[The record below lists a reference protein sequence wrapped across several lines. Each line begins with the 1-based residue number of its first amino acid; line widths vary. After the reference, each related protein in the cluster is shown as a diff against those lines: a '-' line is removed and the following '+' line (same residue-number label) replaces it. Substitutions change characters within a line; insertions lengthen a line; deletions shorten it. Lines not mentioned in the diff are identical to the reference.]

1 MDEEILQDFLVEAG
15 EIIENLNEQL
25 VQIEKTPD
33 DKDLLNAIFR
43 GFHTVKGGAGFLE
56 LTELVEICHAAENV
70 FDMLRNG
77 KIAMSSDAMD
87 AVLQAYDEITRLF
100 GEVQNRE
107 PLTPVPPELIAR
119 LHDIADGK
127 VGGGASAP
135 APAPAPAP
143 KPAPAPAPKPEPA
156 PAPAPKPEPAPA
168 PAPAPTPAPAATAAP
183 AAGSDDGHS
192 IDDITEEEFE
202 ALLDQLHGKGHA
214 PGTANDLALQGDGA
228 AASGGAA
235 SGGSVDA
242 TDADFDQMLSDA
254 GINKG
259 AQAHAQVSPELRQAS
274 EAEYQKAQEAAAKAQ
289 AQETIKKVE
298 EAQAQAQAVAAQN
311 QAAANAKV
319 AAAVAATNTGSTSA
333 AAASAPKPA
342 PKAGAAAAP
351 EAETTMRVDSKVLDD
366 IMRMVG
372 ELVLVRNRLV
382 SIAAHRSDQEMNKV
396 ISNLDVV
403 TADLQGSVMKTRLQP
418 IKKVFGRFPRL
429 VRDLARKLNKKINLV
444 MEGEDTELD
453 KNLVDA
459 LADPMIHMVRN
470 CCDHGIELPA
480 ERAALGKDEMGTVT
494 LSAEQQGDHILL
506 RIIDDGAGMDPNKLR
521 QVAVRKGL
529 MDEEAAARI
538 SDEEAYNLIFAP
550 GFSTNTEITDISGRG
565 VGMDVVK
572 TNISKLNGSVR
583 VISEVNKGTTIEI
596 KVPLTLA
603 ILPTLMI
610 QVSGHTF
617 ALPLTSVS
625 EIFYLDLSSM
635 RNVDGQNTIVIRD
648 KAVPLFFLKQWF
660 ENTPIDEYLKGKAH
674 IVLVQVPASTLVGFV
689 VDELVGQEEVVIK
702 PLDSLLRHTPGM
714 SGATITSDGGIALI
728 LDIPS
733 LIRAYARKGGNR
745 F

>member
-15 EIIENLNEQL
+15 EIIEKLDEQL

-33 DKDLLNAIFR
+33 NKDLLNSIFR

-56 LTELVEICHAAENV
+56 LNELVDICHAAENV

-77 KIAMSSDAMD
+77 KITLNSDSMD

-100 GEVQNRE
+100 SAVQNRE
-107 PLTPVPPELIAR
+107 PLEPVPNELISR

-127 VGGGASAP
+127 SGAPAAAAAP
-135 APAPAPAP
+135 APAPEPKVEVVAPP
-143 KPAPAPAPKPEPA
+143 PPPPAPEPA
-156 PAPAPKPEPAPA
+156 PAV
-168 PAPAPTPAPAATAAP
+168 AASSSDD
-183 AAGSDDGHS
+183 SDDGHS

-214 PGTANDLALQGDGA
+214 PGAAGDLALEDHSAQEKTASVDETDLEFDKMLQAAVHNDSPAAPAAPVSATPTPSAVAPAAPDPAPVADTSTVAAAPAAAPAPSKEEKKLTAIQEKIAAATKVPSRGNAAASSGA
-228 AASGGAA
+228 AAD
-235 SGGSVDA
+235 V
-242 TDADFDQMLSDA
+242 
-254 GINKG
+254 
-259 AQAHAQVSPELRQAS
+259 
-274 EAEYQKAQEAAAKAQ
+274 
-289 AQETIKKVE
+289 
-298 EAQAQAQAVAAQN
+298 
-311 QAAANAKV
+311 
-319 AAAVAATNTGSTSA
+319 
-333 AAASAPKPA
+333 
-342 PKAGAAAAP
+342 
-351 EAETTMRVDSKVLDD
+351 ETTMRVDSKVLDD
-366 IMRMVG
+366 IMNMVG

-396 ISNLDVV
+396 IANLDVV

-429 VRDLARKLNKKINLV
+429 VRDLARKLDKQINLV

-470 CCDHGIELPA
+470 CCDHGIELPN
-480 ERAALGKDEMGTVT
+480 ERIAKGKPGTGTVT
-494 LSAEQQGDHILL
+494 LSAAQQGDHILL
-506 RIIDDGAGMDPNKLR
+506 RIIDDGAGMDPDKLR
-521 QVAVRKGL
+521 QVAVRKGVL
-529 MDEEAAARI
+529 DEEAAARI

-550 GFSTNTEITDISGRG
+550 GFSTNTVITDISGRG

-583 VISEVNKGTTIEI
+583 VLSEIGKGTTIEI

-603 ILPTLMI
+603 ILPTLMVQI
-610 QVSGHTF
+610 SGRTF

-635 RNVDGQNTIVIRD
+635 RNVDGQNTVIIRD

-660 ENTPIDEYLKGKAH
+660 ENSNISEYLKGKAH
-674 IVLVQVPASTLVGFV
+674 IVLVQVPASNLIGFV

-728 LDIPS
+728 LDIPA

>member
-15 EIIENLNEQL
+15 EIIEQLDEQL
-25 VQIEKTPD
+25 VQIEKAPD
-33 DKDLLNAIFR
+33 DKDLLNSIFR
-43 GFHTVKGGAGFLE
+43 GFHTVKGGAGFLG
-56 LTELVEICHAAENV
+56 LNELVDICHAAENV

-77 KIAMSSDAMD
+77 KITLNAASMD

-100 GEVQNRE
+100 TAVQNRE
-107 PLTPVPPELIAR
+107 PLDPVPAELITR

-127 VGGGASAP
+127 SVGGDAAAAAPEPEP
-135 APAPAPAP
+135 APEPAPEPEPEP
-143 KPAPAPAPKPEPA
+143 KPEPKPEPA
-156 PAPAPKPEPAPA
+156 PADENR
-168 PAPAPTPAPAATAAP
+168 
-183 AAGSDDGHS
+183 SV
-192 IDDITEEEFE
+192 DDITEDEFE

-214 PGTANDLALQGDGA
+214 PGAENDEQNNK
-228 AASGGAA
+228 
-235 SGGSVDA
+235 SVDA
-242 TDADFDQMLSDA
+242 TDAEFDKMLHDA
-254 GINKG
+254 GHDSDKAAPAPAPVAKPAAAPAPAPDAAKVVEQKKAPVKG
-259 AQAHAQVSPELRQAS
+259 AAAI
-274 EAEYQKAQEAAAKAQ
+274 AAAKPPVQ
-289 AQETIKKVE
+289 KTQ
-298 EAQAQAQAVAAQN
+298 
-311 QAAANAKV
+311 
-319 AAAVAATNTGSTSA
+319 
-333 AAASAPKPA
+333 
-342 PKAGAAAAP
+342 AAAAP
-351 EAETTMRVDSKVLDD
+351 DVETTMRVDSKVLDD
-366 IMRMVG
+366 IMNMVG

-396 ISNLDVV
+396 IANLDVV

-429 VRDLARKLNKKINLV
+429 VRDLARKLNKQINLE
-444 MEGEDTELD
+444 MAGEDTELD

-470 CCDHGIELPA
+470 CCDHGIELPS
-480 ERAALGKDEMGTVT
+480 ERTAFGKPATGTVT
-494 LSAEQQGDHILL
+494 LSAAQQGDHILL

-521 QVAVRKGL
+521 QVAVRKGVL
-529 MDEEAAARI
+529 DEEAAARI

-583 VISEVNKGTTIEI
+583 VISEVGVGTTIEI

-603 ILPTLMI
+603 ILPTLMVQI
-610 QVSGHTF
+610 SGRTF

-625 EIFYLDLSSM
+625 EIFYIDLSTM
-635 RNVDGQNTIVIRD
+635 RNVDGQNTVIIRD

-660 ENTPIDEYLKGKAH
+660 ENCSINEYLKGKAH
-674 IVLVQVPASTLVGFV
+674 IVLVQVPASNLVGFV

-728 LDIPS
+728 LDIPG

-745 F
+745 Y